1 MERLSMH
8 RTILVTLGA
17 LSLAPTTHAQA
28 PTAAAGATTRLVIA
42 ATTDVHGRL
51 RGWDYYEGRQDPA
64 RSLAAAATVVDS
76 IRAAAP
82 DRVVLVDAGDLLQ
95 GNPLTTVAARGR
107 GAEPHPVVAAMNAMR
122 YDAAAI
128 GNHEFNYGLALMD
141 RALGE
146 ARFPFLSANSR
157 RLRGGPAFKGWTLV
171 RRGDVTVGVVGATTP
186 GVMVWD
192 RDHVRGRVTVGD
204 IVPAVRRAADE
215 ARRAGADVV
224 VAVIH
229 AGLDGPASYD
239 TVTTRLPGENVV
251 ARVAR
256 EVPGLDLVVYGHSHR
271 ELADTMIGT
280 VRLLQPRNH
289 AASVG
294 VATLDLERAG
304 GRWRVRSSTGRTIPV
319 QGHAEHP
326 AVLAATERG
335 HARALAYV
343 SETLAVATRRFAAD
357 SARAV
362 DTPIADLIGEVMR
375 RAAGTDLAAAPV
387 FSLQAQLDSGPVT
400 VAEVARL
407 YPFDNTLRA
416 VRLTGAQLRSFLEH
430 SARYWKQWAPGT
442 TGSLLA
448 GVPGYNF
455 DMVVGA
461 DYALDLSRPVG
472 DRVRD
477 LRVRGRPVADG
488 DRFTIALS
496 NYRQGGGGGFQMVA
510 DAPLVFDSQV
520 DIREL
525 IVRELRAR
533 KRIAPEDVHV
543 ANWRIVPVEAAA
555 AAYASLTRERRGPT
569 GGPATGASRRLRVIG
584 INDFHGTFTPRPDG
598 RGTRYGGAGQFA
610 ARIRELER
618 ECRPPQ
624 CTSILLDGGDEFQG
638 TPASNLAYGRPVVSF
653 FDSLG
658 VVAGALGNH
667 EFDWGQDTLRARM
680 RDARYAILGAN
691 VRDTTGRRPA
701 WLRADTLVERD
712 GLRIGVIGIATVETP
727 NTTRASNVA
736 DLRFI
741 DPAPVVDEH
750 AKALRARG
758 ADAIVLVAH
767 AGAFEGRGGADA
779 TGEIVELVSRLTQ
792 PIDAVV
798 SGHTHSYLNIRVRGV
813 PVVQARSNGRAVAS
827 IDLALG
833 ERPTQPGWIAASRVV
848 DARVRD
854 VLTDSVVPDPQG
866 ARIAQRALDEVAP
879 IADRPI
885 GRIVDAMPRGRGGEY
900 ALGNLMADA
909 FREATRSD
917 VAVMNPGGVRA
928 DLAAGQATYGTLYEI
943 APFANVLYVVTVRGD
958 ALQRYLGRLVSGAQ
972 GPRAFVS
979 GATIA
984 FDPSRPPD
992 ERLVEARIAGR
1003 PIDPAREYT
1012 LTLSDFLLTGGDG
1025 LGLANA
1031 ALRTVAANVVD
1042 LDALIAYVR
1051 ARPDGVRAPETG
1063 RFRSTA
1069 PVTP

>member
-1 MERLSMH
+1 MH

-17 LSLAPTTHAQA
+17 LSVAVHAHAQA
-28 PTAAAGATTRLVIA
+28 APAAGATTRLVIA

-51 RGWDYYEGRQDPA
+51 RGWDYYEGRRDPT
-64 RSLAAAATVVDS
+64 RSLAAAATIVDS
-76 IRAAAP
+76 IRATAP
-82 DRVVLVDAGDLLQ
+82 DRVLLVDAGDLLQ
-95 GNPLTTVAARGR
+95 GNPLTSVAARDG
-107 GAEPHPVVAAMNAMR
+107 GARPHPVIAAMNAMR

-128 GNHEFNYGLALMD
+128 GNHEFNYGLGVMD

-157 RLRGGPAFKGWTLV
+157 RLRGGPPFKGWTLV
-171 RRGDVTVGVVGATTP
+171 RRGEVTVGLVGATTP

-192 RDHVRGRVTVGD
+192 RDHVRGRVVMGD
-204 IVPAVRRAADE
+204 IVPAVRRAAAA
-215 ARRAGADVV
+215 ARRAGADIV
-224 VAVIH
+224 VAIVH

-239 TVTTRLPGENVV
+239 TVTTKLPSENVV
-251 ARVAR
+251 ARVAH
-256 EVPGLDLVVYGHSHR
+256 EVPGLDLIVYGHSHR
-271 ELADTMIGT
+271 EMADTMIGT

-304 GRWRVRSSTGRTIPV
+304 GRWRVRASTGRTIAV
-319 QGHAEHP
+319 QGHAEDA
-326 AVLAATERG
+326 AVLAATESW

-343 SETLAVATRRFAAD
+343 SETLAVATRRFSPD
-357 SARAV
+357 SARAF

-375 RAAGTDLAAAPV
+375 TAARTDLAAAPV
-387 FSLQAQLDSGPVT
+387 FSMQAPLDSGPVT
-400 VAEVARL
+400 VAQVARL

-416 VRLTGAQLRSFLEH
+416 VRITGAQLRAFLEH
-430 SARYWKQWAPGT
+430 SARYWAQWTPGRT
-442 TGSLLA
+442 ASLLS
-448 GVPGYNF
+448 GVPGFNF

-461 DYALDLSRPVG
+461 DYTLDLSRPAG

-477 LRVRGRPVADG
+477 LRVRGRAVADG

-510 DAPLVFDSQV
+510 GAPLVFDSQV

-525 IVRELRAR
+525 IVRELRMR
-533 KRIAPEDVHV
+533 RRIAPEDVAV
-543 ANWRIVPVEAAA
+543 ANWRIVPTEAAA
-555 AAYASLTRERRGPT
+555 AAFASLARERR
-569 GGPATGASRRLRVIG
+569 PAAPPRAAATRRLRVIG
-584 INDFHGTFTPRPDG
+584 INDFHGTFTPRPDA

-618 ECRPPQ
+618 DCRPPQ

-638 TPASNLAYGRPVVSF
+638 TPASNLAYGRPVVTF

-680 RDARYAILGAN
+680 RDAKYAILAAN
-691 VRDTTGRRPA
+691 VRDTSGRRPA
-701 WLRADTLVERD
+701 WIRPDTLVERD
-712 GLRIGVIGIATVETP
+712 GLRIGVIGVATVETP
-727 NTTRASNVA
+727 QTTRAANVA

-750 AKALRARG
+750 ARALRARG
-758 ADAIVLVAH
+758 ADVVIVVAH

-798 SGHTHSYLNIRVRGV
+798 SGHTHSHLNIRVRGV

-827 IDLALG
+827 IDLAVG
-833 ERPTQPGWIAASRVV
+833 DRPVQDGWIAGSRVL

-854 VLTDSVVPDPQG
+854 VLTDSVAPDPQG
-866 ARIAQRALDEVAP
+866 ERIAQRALDEVAP

-885 GRIVDAMPRGRGGEY
+885 GRILDAMPRSRGGEY
-900 ALGNLMADA
+900 ALGNLIADA
-909 FREATRSD
+909 FREATKTD

-928 DLAAGQATYGTLYEI
+928 DLAAGEATYGTLYEI

-958 ALQRYLGRLVSGAQ
+958 ALQRYLGRLVSGSQ
-972 GPRAFVS
+972 GPRAFIS
-979 GATIA
+979 GATVA
-984 FDPSRPPD
+984 YDPTRPAD
-992 ERLVEARIAGR
+992 DRLVEARIAGR
-1003 PIDPAREYT
+1003 PIDPRREYT

-1031 ALRTVAANVVD
+1031 AIRTVNANVVD

-1051 ARPDGVRAPETG
+1051 ARPDGVRAPDAARYRT
-1063 RFRSTA
+1063 TA